1 MTFMTH
7 NTRLTLVQYICF
19 KLIWVKIT
27 AELPNSNCKTVTWV
41 AVIKDRTLN
50 PVGNESNIKSTRR
63 ICNLSFYKAIFND
76 YAVLHHKDPDWLG
89 G

>member
-1 MTFMTH
+1 M
-7 NTRLTLVQYICF
+7 
-19 KLIWVKIT
+19 
-27 AELPNSNCKTVTWV
+27 TWV
-41 AVIKDRTLN
+41 AVFKDRTLN
-50 PVGNESNIKSTRR
+50 PVGNESNIKSTKR